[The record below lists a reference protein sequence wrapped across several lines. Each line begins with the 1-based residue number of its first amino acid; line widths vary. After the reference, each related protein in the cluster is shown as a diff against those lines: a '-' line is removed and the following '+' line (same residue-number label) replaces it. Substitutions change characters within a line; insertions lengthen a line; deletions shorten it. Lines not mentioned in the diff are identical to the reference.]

1 MHIYGK
7 RAVHEAMR
15 STHQVD
21 HIYLAKEMQPKDLA
35 RFKNQAA
42 ATKVPV
48 TVISKTQLQKY
59 CGPVVHQGIV
69 AEMPEYNYINKS
81 NLLSN
86 INDIESPLILV
97 LDQIQDTHNMGAIIR
112 TAELCGVTA
121 IIIPEKTSAE
131 INPTVAKT
139 SAGAIFHTHIYR
151 TNSID
156 QTLDLLK
163 SHNLKFA
170 ALMPGKEDNI
180 YQTKLDSSLVLLV
193 GSEGAGLRKNLLPYC
208 DLQISIPQ
216 MGRLDSLNA
225 SVSTA
230 VVLFE
235 VMRQREYV

>member
-1 MHIYGK
+1 
-7 RAVHEAMR
+7 
-15 STHQVD
+15 
-21 HIYLAKEMQPKDLA
+21 
-35 RFKNQAA
+35 
-42 ATKVPV
+42 
-48 TVISKTQLQKY
+48 
-59 CGPVVHQGIV
+59 
-69 AEMPEYNYINKS
+69 MPEYNYINKS

-170 ALMPGKEDNI
+170 ALMPGKKDNI

>member
-1 MHIYGK
+1 MFIYGK
-7 RAVHEAMR
+7 RAVYEALR

-21 HIYLAKEMQPKDLA
+21 HIFLAKEMQPRDLA
-35 RFKNQAA
+35 RFKNQA
-42 ATKVPV
+42 TDSNVPV
-48 TVISKTQLQKY
+48 TVLSKSQLQKY

-69 AEMPEYNYINKS
+69 AEMPEYKYINKS
-81 NLLSN
+81 NFLSH
-86 INDIESPLILV
+86 ISDAERPLILV

-139 SAGAIFHTHIYR
+139 STGAIFHINIYR
-151 TNSID
+151 TNNIE

-170 ALMPGKEDNI
+170 ALMPGKKDNI

-216 MGRLDSLNA
+216 MGKLDSLNA

-235 VMRQREYV
+235 IMRQREYA